1 MSGDCSCRMPK
12 LDPEAVLFEKALED
26 VLASSIFQSSRQC
39 QLLLRYV
46 VEHSIAHEDEL
57 LRERVIG
64 ANVFGR
70 VPDYDTGNDPVV
82 RARAAELRKRL
93 ALYYSH
99 ADEAQQAIRIEI
111 PTGSYRAL
119 FKMAEA
125 HGLGNGRA
133 GNGAEAPLLGNPAVE
148 NVAGSSEGHSYDASS
163 PKEKS
168 VAEPVIQI
176 PIINSKAERPHR
188 LKLIAAAGLLIT
200 LILGAGLVGINQVR
214 GSRQRMFDSFWSP
227 ITDPQKPVL
236 ILVGATPGYRL
247 SFDFL
252 DDYRLQ
258 HHIPSTKSQFFIDL
272 RKGETIDESQLKPR
286 ELIGYSDLAAVAR
299 MVAMLTRLNTRYDLR
314 YGSGISVTDFRSG
327 PTILLGGFSNDW
339 TLEMMHQLR
348 FQLQGRDHDQIV
360 DEMDKSRVWTRK
372 LPEETFSGD
381 DYVVIS
387 RLPRSEM
394 GNPVLAIAGIGMYA
408 NQAASD
414 FLNDPDR
421 LGALLKTLPKG
432 WEQKNL
438 QIILHTNI
446 VKDIPGAVTNVEA
459 WDLR

>member
-1 MSGDCSCRMPK
+1 MSVTK
-12 LDPEAVLFEKALED
+12 LDPEAALLEKALED
-26 VLASSIFQSSRQC
+26 VLTSPIFQSSRQC
-39 QLLLRYV
+39 QSLLRYV

-70 VPDYDTGNDPVV
+70 APDYDTGNDPVV
-82 RARAAELRKRL
+82 RSRAAELRKRL
-93 ALYYSH
+93 AVHYSH

-119 FKMAEA
+119 FKMAETP
-125 HGLGNGRA
+125 GSGNGLA
-133 GNGAEAPLLGNPAVE
+133 GNGGEAALLGNFPVE
-148 NVAGSSEGHSYDASS
+148 NLAGSLENHSYDASS
-163 PKEKS
+163 PNEKS
-168 VAEPVIQI
+168 VAEPVIEF
-176 PIINSKAERPHR
+176 PIINSKRGRPNR
-188 LKLIAAAGLLIT
+188 LKRTVAAGLLVT
-200 LILGAGLVGINQVR
+200 LILGAGLVGIYRVR
-214 GSRQRMFDSFWSP
+214 ASRQRMFDSFWSP
-227 ITDPQKPVL
+227 IADTQKPVL

-252 DDYRLQ
+252 DDYRSQ

-272 RKGETIDESQLKPR
+272 QKGEMIDESQLKPR

-299 MVAMLTRLNTRYDLR
+299 MVATLTRLNTRYDLR

-327 PTILLGGFSNDW
+327 PTILLGGFNNDW

-348 FQLQGRDHDQIV
+348 FQLQGHDHDQIV

-372 LPEETFSGD
+372 FPEETFSGD
-381 DYVVIS
+381 DYAVIS

-414 FLNDPDR
+414 FLSDPDR

-438 QIILHTNI
+438 QVILHTNI
-446 VKDIPGAVTNVEA
+446 VKDVPGAVINVEA

>member
-1 MSGDCSCRMPK
+1 MPK

-125 HGLGNGRA
+125 HGLGNGRV

-176 PIINSKAERPHR
+176 PIINSN
-188 LKLIAAAGLLIT
+188 T
-200 LILGAGLVGINQVR
+200 WSGAGRHKPGPRVASANVR
-214 GSRQRMFDSFWSP
+214 
-227 ITDPQKPVL
+227 
-236 ILVGATPGYRL
+236 
-247 SFDFL
+247 FL
-252 DDYRLQ
+252 L
-258 HHIPSTKSQFFIDL
+258 
-272 RKGETIDESQLKPR
+272 
-286 ELIGYSDLAAVAR
+286 
-299 MVAMLTRLNTRYDLR
+299 
-314 YGSGISVTDFRSG
+314 VTDNGPAKTSVDSRRRDPWLPSEFR
-327 PTILLGGFSNDW
+327 
-339 TLEMMHQLR
+339 
-348 FQLQGRDHDQIV
+348 
-360 DEMDKSRVWTRK
+360 
-372 LPEETFSGD
+372 FSG
-381 DYVVIS
+381 
-387 RLPRSEM
+387 
-394 GNPVLAIAGIGMYA
+394 
-408 NQAASD
+408 
-414 FLNDPDR
+414 
-421 LGALLKTLPKG
+421 
-432 WEQKNL
+432 
-438 QIILHTNI
+438 
-446 VKDIPGAVTNVEA
+446 
-459 WDLR
+459 